1 VSPGGW
7 DRTEREVDVA
17 IVGGGPAGAAA
28 ALTLLRYTARRV
40 AVIERSAFEAP
51 RVGEAA
57 SSSLLSLLDF
67 VGASHVLGADTAHA
81 SCAAAAAWGSPVPMV
96 RQSMLT
102 SQGDGLLLDRRAFDA
117 RLCGEVEARGGELLL
132 RHGLRRATRR
142 GERWQLELVD
152 ATGEPVVVGCR
163 VAIDASGRTAGLA
176 RQLGARSH
184 RDDAMVGV
192 TLRFTPP
199 VRAGG
204 PPEPAATLVEA
215 APDGWWYTAPV
226 PDGSLI
232 AVFMTDAALVRSL
245 RLTELDGVGLALET
259 APCTRARV
267 VGREVCDP
275 PRVVSACSRRLV
287 EPVGPGWVAAGD
299 AAASF
304 DPLSSMGIGYALWSG
319 SHAARLAEDVLLGP
333 SSFAADYCRTLQ
345 RQYEQ
350 YLELRRRFYQLE
362 QRWPDRAFWRRRHGD
377 AAVPSRRAAV
387 AAAG

>member
-1 VSPGGW
+1 MTA
-7 DRTEREVDVA
+7 DREREVDVA

-28 ALTLLRYTARRV
+28 ALTLLRYTRRKV
-40 AVIERSAFEAP
+40 AVIERSAFELP

-67 VGASHVLGADTAHA
+67 VGASHVLGEDTAHA
-81 SCAAAAAWGSPVPMV
+81 SCAAAAAWGGPVPKV

-132 RHGLRRATRR
+132 RHGLRRATRH
-142 GERWQLELVD
+142 GERLRLELVD
-152 ATGEPVVVGCR
+152 AAGAPAVVWCR
-163 VAIDASGRTAGLA
+163 FAIDASGRTAGLA
-176 RQLGARSH
+176 RQLGAKAQ

-192 TLRFTPP
+192 TLRLAPP
-199 VRAGG
+199 TRDDG

-215 APDGWWYTAPV
+215 TPDGWWYTAPV

-232 AVFMTDAALVRSL
+232 AVLMTDAALVRPL
-245 RLTELDGVGLALET
+245 QLTDLDGLRRALDD

-267 VGREVCDP
+267 VGREVSDL
-275 PRVVSACSRRLV
+275 PRVVSACTRRLV
-287 EPVGPGWVAAGD
+287 EPVGAGWVAAGD

-319 SHAARLAEDVLLGP
+319 SPAARLAEDVLLGP
-333 SSFAADYCRTLQ
+333 SSFATDYCGAVQ
-345 RQYEQ
+345 RQYDQ
-350 YLELRRRFYQLE
+350 YLDLRRRFYQLE
-362 QRWPDRAFWRRRHGD
+362 QRWPDRPFWRSRH
-377 AAVPSRRAAV
+377 
-387 AAAG
+387 